1 MEAAGRI
8 FAAELQ
14 STTWVA
20 EDGEPPWRLS
30 VLTPS
35 GGRYRRI
42 FLAGACTEAGEM
54 GGSYVQA
61 RVADASGVFYLL
73 AGREQEE
80 LCEAM
85 RALTPPVFVAA
96 TGGFLRLSLA
106 GRKVLAVKPE
116 AVTVVTRQVRDLWVL
131 STAEHTLTRMEH
143 LRSVAEGRKRDPDA
157 ALALE
162 HYGKGALDLLA
173 GIVEVSLMS
182 VREAPEP
189 TIPDPRG
196 IVVGILSGHAGAMRV
211 KELEERAA
219 KQGISVT
226 SVRKVINDLLAEGDC
241 YLPTPETVRLL

>member
-1 MEAAGRI
+1 VEAAGRV

-20 EDGEPPWRLS
+20 EDGDPPWRLS

-54 GGSYVQA
+54 GGSYLQA
-61 RVADASGVFYLL
+61 RVADASGVFHLL

-80 LCEAM
+80 LCQVM
-85 RALTPPVFVAA
+85 QSLSPPVFVAV

-116 AVTVVTRQVRDLWVL
+116 AITVVTRQVRDLWVL
-131 STAEHTLTRMEH
+131 STAEHTLARME
-143 LRSVAEGRKRDPDA
+143 RFRDVMEGREADPDTR
-157 ALALE
+157 LALE

-189 TIPDPRG
+189 VIPDPRG
-196 IVVGILSGHAGAMRV
+196 IVVGILSGHPGAMRV
-211 KELEERAA
+211 EELLRRAA
-219 KQGISVT
+219 DQGISGT
-226 SVRKVINDLLAEGDC
+226 AVRNVINALLIEGDC
-241 YLPTPETVRLL
+241 YMPTPETVRLL